1 MDLAVKRK
9 SLPMTD
15 KKGELLTDGEI
26 EFHFE
31 KSNFFRVI
39 HVDGAFGGISP
50 GTQMI
55 HMSIFSERQP
65 IPKKVVQKIQ
75 HGVLGAEILE
85 KRESRSGIFRE
96 LEADLAISLDVA
108 VALRVWLDQRIN
120 ELQQARE
127 ILVQAHKE
135 TKQ

>member
-1 MDLAVKRK
+1 MI
-9 SLPMTD
+9 D
-15 KKGELLTDGEI
+15 KKDVLLPDGEI

-50 GTQMI
+50 STQMI

-65 IPKKVVQKIQ
+65 IPKKVGQKIQ

-85 KRESRSGIFRE
+85 KRESRTGIFRE
-96 LEADLAISLDVA
+96 LEADLVISPKVAI
-108 VALRVWLDQRIN
+108 ALRGWLDERIN
-120 ELQQARE
+120 EAQLARE
-127 ILVQAHKE
+127 IMEQAQKE
-135 TKQ
+135 AEQ